1 MGSSGPGPRNAAVR
15 ISVTRWLAGLLLL
28 PILTAAC
35 GPSAPDDGDYFARLV
50 DDRAYKDEFLK
61 TSPDSRVPLDRRS
74 WMVPLRYYDP
84 DLSYRVPAQLDFLD
98 EQPIVDVPTSSG
110 EMREMLHIGHLE
122 FVLQGDEYRLAALV
136 SEGDGLFVPFRDETS
151 GDETYPAGRYLDLPF
166 SSTGIYDLDFNRA
179 YHPDCY
185 FDEQYECPYPP
196 PQNRLA
202 TKVLA
207 GEKLPPEDE
216 RRIPLTLPEPP
227 TEDPAGQGQ
236 ESET

>member
-1 MGSSGPGPRNAAVR
+1 MRNNRIHALTSVAVMLM
-15 ISVTRWLAGLLLL
+15 LA
-28 PILTAAC
+28 AAC
-35 GPSAPDDGDYFARLV
+35 GPSAPDDSNYLARLV
-50 DDRAYKDEFLK
+50 EDRAYKDDFLK
-61 TSPDSRVPLDRRS
+61 NSPDSRVPLDRRA

-98 EQPIVDVPTSSG
+98 EQPIVEVPTSSG

-122 FVLQGDEYRLAALV
+122 FVLKGDEYRLAALV

-151 GDETYPAGRYLDLPF
+151 GGETYPAGRYLELPF

-179 YHPDCY
+179 FHPDCY

-216 RRIPLTLPEPP
+216 RRIPITSPGPP
-227 TEDPAGQGQ
+227 PEDPASQGQ